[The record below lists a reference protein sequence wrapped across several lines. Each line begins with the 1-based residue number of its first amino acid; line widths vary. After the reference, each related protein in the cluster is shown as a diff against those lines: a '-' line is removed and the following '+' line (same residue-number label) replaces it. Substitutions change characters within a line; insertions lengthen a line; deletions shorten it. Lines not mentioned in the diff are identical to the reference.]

1 NDFAVPWQSGM
12 TGLIVR
18 TDLAPDIKS
27 ICDLFDPKYKGKV
40 DVLTEM
46 RDTVPLVM
54 KCQGVDLSK
63 ATEQDWLAAID
74 TLKQTAEAAKS
85 DLIFPSKQ
93 FTAKCDAAPTI
104 TGDEETRITQAF
116 NAVVNG

>member
-1 NDFAVPWQSGM
+1 M

-40 DVLTEM
+40 DMLTEM

-54 KCQGVDLSK
+54 KCQGVDLDQGDRAGLAERDRQDQGGGRLGQIRRFTGNDYA
-63 ATEQDWLAAID
+63 AT
-74 TLKQTAEAAKS
+74 
-85 DLIFPSKQ
+85 
-93 FTAKCDAAPTI
+93 
-104 TGDEETRITQAF
+104 
-116 NAVVNG
+116 